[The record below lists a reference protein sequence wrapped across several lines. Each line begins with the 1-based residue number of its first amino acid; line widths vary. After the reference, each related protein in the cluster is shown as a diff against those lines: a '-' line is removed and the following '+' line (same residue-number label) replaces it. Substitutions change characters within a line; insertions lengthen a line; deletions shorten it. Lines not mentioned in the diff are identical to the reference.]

1 MQLENKSVLLT
12 GASGGIGKELAQQ
25 LASAGAQ
32 LILCGRNEG
41 ALQDLI
47 ARLPGEGHRVLVAD
61 IATLDGVAQV
71 DSDCQKNLPVDL
83 LINLAGCNRFALIT
97 DLCPDD
103 IESQIQL
110 NLLAPIRLSQ
120 RALNWSTPPQ
130 IIVNVGSTLGAIGYP
145 GYSVYCASKAGLQR
159 YTEALNREL
168 DRDQTRMLYVAPR
181 ATDTALNDSRVQE
194 MNQVLGNGCDSP
206 QWVAGQIIE
215 AIQQEQSE
223 RWLGW
228 PEKLFV
234 RINALLP
241 ALVTA
246 SIRKQHAVISQ
257 YARKYKETLS

>member
-12 GASGGIGKELAQQ
+12 GASGGIGKELALQ
-25 LASAGAQ
+25 LASAGAR
-32 LILCGRNEG
+32 LILCGRNQPVLEE
-41 ALQDLI
+41 LV

-61 IATLDGVAQV
+61 IATLEGVAAI
-71 DSDCQKNLPVDL
+71 DSHCQANGSVDL
-83 LINLAGCNRFALIT
+83 LVNLAGSNRFALIT
-97 DLCPDD
+97 DLQPDD
-103 IESQIQL
+103 IENQVQL

-120 RALNWSTPPQ
+120 RALNWATPPSM
-130 IIVNVGSTLGAIGYP
+130 IVNVGSTLGAIGYP

-159 YTEALNREL
+159 YSEALNREL
-168 DRDQTRMLYVAPR
+168 DTERTRVLYVAPR
-181 ATDTALNDSRVQE
+181 ATDTPLNDSRVRE

-206 QWVAGQIIE
+206 QWVARQIIE
-215 AIQQEQSE
+215 GILRDQTE

-246 SIRKQHAVISQ
+246 SIRKQYAVISQ